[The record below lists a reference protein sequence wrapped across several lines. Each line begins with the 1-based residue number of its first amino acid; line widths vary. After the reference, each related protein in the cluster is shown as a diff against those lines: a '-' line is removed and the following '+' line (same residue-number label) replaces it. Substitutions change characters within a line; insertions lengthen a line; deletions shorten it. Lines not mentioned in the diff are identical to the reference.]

1 MYQGLLDTGK
11 NQIKT
16 LEEFIPERLL
26 SFNFISLLII
36 AILIGMAKTGI
47 HGTGFLAVP
56 LLALIFGAKIS
67 TGIMLP
73 ILIFADFFGVA
84 YYKQHTSWKYL
95 ITLIP
100 WVIIGIYLGSLYG
113 AKINEELFRYT
124 MACIILIGVVIIY
137 IKEKKKIIINNNL
150 GISIIIGLL
159 GGFTTMVGNIAG
171 PVMSVYLLSMGL
183 DKKTYIGTAAWFFLC
198 VNIIKIPF
206 HVYIW
211 KTINMEIFYL
221 DLLLLPGIIIGAIIG
236 IKLVKIIPEY
246 YYKKFIIIMTL
257 LSAILM
263 LN

>member
-1 MYQGLLDTGK
+1 MYQDLLDTGK

-16 LEEFIPERLL
+16 LEEFIPEGLL

-56 LLALIFGAKIS
+56 LLALVFGAKIS

-73 ILIFADFFGVA
+73 ILIFADFFGIA
-84 YYKQHTSWKYL
+84 YYKKHTSWKHL

-113 AKINEELFRYT
+113 AKINEELFKYT

-150 GISIIIGLL
+150 GISIIIE
-159 GGFTTMVGNIAG
+159 
-171 PVMSVYLLSMGL
+171 
-183 DKKTYIGTAAWFFLC
+183 
-198 VNIIKIPF
+198 KI
-206 HVYIW
+206 
-211 KTINMEIFYL
+211 
-221 DLLLLPGIIIGAIIG
+221 
-236 IKLVKIIPEY
+236 
-246 YYKKFIIIMTL
+246 
-257 LSAILM
+257 
-263 LN
+263 